1 MNKAV
6 MVLEPSSPRPLMT
19 LTPAL
24 RLRLALVNQVT
35 RVLREHGAKVVWWDA
50 RGERPRLVIERAGGP
65 LFLHHEEHFR
75 LVLRE
80 EPSVLECRGHLL
92 GCEVFWRRPR

>member
-1 MNKAV
+1 MNNAV
-6 MVLEPSSPRPLMT
+6 VLLEPSGPRPLTT

-50 RGERPRLVIERAGGP
+50 RGDWPRLIIERAGGP
-65 LFLHHEEHFR
+65 LFLAQVGR
-75 LVLRE
+75 CQLTLRE
-80 EPSVLECRGHLL
+80 EPSVLGCHGYLL
-92 GCEVFWRRPR
+92 GCEVVWRRPK